1 MFCVDRLI
9 SLEIELY
16 CLFIY
21 FIVQIE
27 FQGRI
32 ANCKLKCLSYCKI
45 KNILFDGVIVTDCVS
60 TMKKKTVLCFVSLK
74 YIYFVQGLCGLIV
87 MPAAMLLT
95 NHSLHISLNI

>member
-60 TMKKKTVLCFVSLK
+60 TMKKKQYCVSFL
-74 YIYFVQGLCGLIV
+74 
-87 MPAAMLLT
+87 
-95 NHSLHISLNI
+95 